1 MRILSAALTLL
12 VLGTTQT
19 LRGGEPTP
27 GTAAPMEYVLEDLQG
42 NVQVREGGTSTWTR
56 AEEGQ
61 VLEAGD
67 QVRTGDGSQAALSL
81 AGETNLQLGPK
92 GDLTVEEIANN
103 GQGGFVS
110 RLKLLTGR
118 FLADVKKNIAA
129 NRSTFEVEANGV
141 VCGVRGTVFEI
152 MADPDHFDLSV
163 HEGGVQVQE
172 GKNPRLV
179 KSGQAASYRLGRF
192 LLLRKLGRHEGAR
205 FQEWR
210 KFRRT
215 VLLKRTQR
223 LEDVRKNIRKPW
235 KRRHPRSKK
244 AVLQRNL
251 LRDHR

>member
-1 MRILSAALTLL
+1 MKILSAILTFF
-12 VLGTTQT
+12 LGAIQIAQ
-19 LRGGEPTP
+19 GGEPTP
-27 GTAAPMEYVLEDLQG
+27 GTSTSVEYVLEDLQG
-42 NVQVREGGTSTWTR
+42 NVQVREAGTSTWAK

-61 VLEAGD
+61 VVEAGD
-67 QVRTGDGSQAALSL
+67 QVRTGDGSQATLSL
-81 AGETNLQLGPK
+81 AGETNLHLGAK
-92 GDLTVEEIANN
+92 GDLTVEEITGN

-118 FLADVKKNIAA
+118 FLADVKKNITA

-141 VCGVRGTVFEI
+141 VCGVRGTVFEVV
-152 MADPDHFDLSV
+152 ADPDHFDLCV

-179 KSGQAASYRLGRF
+179 KAGQVAGYRLGRF
-192 LLLRKLGRHEGAR
+192 LLLRKLDRHEGAR

-210 KFRRT
+210 KLRRV
-215 VLLKRTQR
+215 VLLKRLQR

-244 AVLQRNL
+244 AVHQRNL